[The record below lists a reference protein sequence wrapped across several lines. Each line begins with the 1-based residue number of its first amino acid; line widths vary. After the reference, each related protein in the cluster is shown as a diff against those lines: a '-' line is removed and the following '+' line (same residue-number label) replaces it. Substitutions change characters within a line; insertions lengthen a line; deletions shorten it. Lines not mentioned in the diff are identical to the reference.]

1 MPLVDSFVISELF
14 LFSPDGQVFLRFVSA
29 DSREETV
36 LGSIP
41 LPSYVISP
49 VEPEDHIS
57 RKFAFKVNPSSG
69 PIRLISPVSGSESLH
84 FVPL

>member
-1 MPLVDSFVISELF
+1 MCF
-14 LFSPDGQVFLRFVSA
+14 A

-49 VEPEDHIS
+49 VEPEDHIN
-57 RKFAFKVNPSSG
+57 RKYAFKVTKKQTNSTILWS
-69 PIRLISPVSGSESLH
+69 IYKQSQSMH
-84 FVPL
+84 YQ